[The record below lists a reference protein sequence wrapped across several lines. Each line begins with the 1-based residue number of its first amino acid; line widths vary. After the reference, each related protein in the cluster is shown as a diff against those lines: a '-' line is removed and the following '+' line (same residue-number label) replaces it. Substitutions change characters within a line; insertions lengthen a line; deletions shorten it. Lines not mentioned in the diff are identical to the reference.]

1 MKQKY
6 AYLIKLIIITAV
18 VYLVMKYL
26 LPLFFPFLLAYL
38 ISGCISPLVKFLHG
52 KLKVNKTFSIIVVLV
67 TFVVVV
73 ALGVGYFAFKLY
85 AQGSELINNLPKD
98 IGNQC
103 RNFMMEN
110 REKIVSY
117 AMDGTRKTLKTIVNA
132 AVFVVTMFVS
142 SYFITK
148 DREKIHEYRK
158 NMPYAN
164 EINRIIKKLNQ
175 VFSAYIKA
183 QLTIMSATTIV
194 CTIGLYI
201 IGNKYALFLGVLVG
215 FLDAFPMIGA
225 GIILLPWAIYYFF
238 VRNFANGAIIF
249 LIFVVCY
256 IAREVLEPRI
266 MGHNIGISPIV
277 SIISVYIGYAL
288 FGIVGVVLGPVSYVI
303 IEQLMMKEDNN
314 GEG

>member
-1 MKQKY
+1 MQQKY
-6 AYLIKLIIITAV
+6 AYLIKLVVVTSV
-18 VYLVMKYL
+18 VYLIMKYL

-38 ISGCISPLVKFLHG
+38 ISRCIYPMVKFLHN
-52 KLKVNKTFSIIVVLV
+52 KLKINNTFSIIVVLV
-67 TFVVVV
+67 AFVVVV
-73 ALGVGYFAFKLY
+73 ASGLGYLVYQLC
-85 AQGSELINNLPKD
+85 AQGSELINNLPKE

-103 RNFMMEN
+103 RNFMVEN
-110 REKIVSY
+110 REKIVSF
-117 AMDGTRKTLKTIVNA
+117 AMDGTKKTVQTVVNA

-164 EINRIIKKLNQ
+164 EINRIIAKLNQ
-175 VFSAYIKA
+175 VFSAYVKA
-183 QLTIMSATTIV
+183 QLTIMTVTTIV
-194 CTIGLYI
+194 CITGLYI
-201 IGNKYALFLGVLVG
+201 IGNKYALFLGVLIG

-225 GIILLPWAIYYFF
+225 GIILLPWSIYYFF
-238 VRNFANGAIIF
+238 VRNFTNGAIIF

-277 SIISVYIGYAL
+277 SIISIYIGYAL
-288 FGIVGVVLGPVSYVI
+288 FGIVGVVLGPISYVI
-303 IEQLMMKEDNN
+303 IEQLMMKEENN